1 MRGGLME
8 STTSAPTQEAWAI
21 IPIRVVIEI
30 VFFYYGRKRDL
41 KLTVN
46 NRLLLKQWRMH
57 SL

>member
-1 MRGGLME
+1 ME